1 MRLKRRFLPVL
12 LILAAAACQQEKA
25 NQAPPPPPKV
35 SVVETKAQEVVV
47 PIEFVGQT
55 LGSEDI
61 AIRARVEGFLEGI
74 HFEEGSEVKKGQ
86 LLYTLES
93 QPYEAEVAAMMS
105 RLAEAKTMMAKATS
119 DLNRIRPLAERKAVS
134 QSDLDAAVAAYE
146 ASQAS
151 VEAARAVLRA
161 SKIKLSYTRINS
173 PINGVIGKTQAKVGD
188 FVGRSPNP
196 VILNTV
202 SNIATVRVE
211 FFLPESQYLQVARQ
225 VIERQKTGKTGQ
237 GAATFEMILAD
248 GSLYPHKGRFVFID
262 RNVDP
267 TTGSILIQ
275 VSFPNPDSLIRPGQ
289 FAKIRTVLERVKD
302 GILVPQRCVSELQ
315 GITRVFVV
323 GDDKKVAE
331 RVVALGPTVGSDWL
345 VMKGLKAGEKV
356 VYEGLQR
363 VSDGAVV
370 DAKIVQP
377 ETIKSEK
384 NQKEKA

>member
-1 MRLKRRFLPVL
+1 MRFKRRIL
-12 LILAAAACQQEKA
+12 LILLFFAVAACQREAAEQKSPL
-25 NQAPPPPPKV
+25 PPQV
-35 SVVETKAQEVVV
+35 SVIETQAQDVVV

-55 LGSEDI
+55 YGAEDI

-74 HFEEGSEVKKGQ
+74 HFEEGSEVIKGQ

-105 RLAEAKTMMAKATS
+105 RLAEAKTMLAKATS

-134 QSDLDAAVAAYE
+134 QSDLDGAVSAYE

-161 SKIKLSYTRINS
+161 SKIQLSYTRILS
-173 PINGVIGKTQAKVGD
+173 PITGVIGKTKAKVGD

-202 SNIATVRVE
+202 SNIDTVRVE
-211 FFLPESQYLQVARQ
+211 FFLPENQYLEVARRI
-225 VIERQKTGKTGQ
+225 IEREKAGGSER
-237 GAATFEMILAD
+237 GSATFEMILAD
-248 GSLYPHKGRFVFID
+248 GSLYPHKGRFDFID

-275 VSFPNPDSLIRPGQ
+275 VSFPNPDKLIRPGQ

-323 GDDKKVAE
+323 GDDNKVQE
-331 RVVALGPTVGSDWL
+331 RVVKLGPSLGSDWL
-345 VMKGLKAGEKV
+345 ILKGLEAGEKV
-356 VYEGLQR
+356 VYEGLQK
-363 VSDGAVV
+363 VSDGSMVNPQ
-370 DAKIVQP
+370 IVSP
-377 ETIKSEK
+377 ETIE
-384 NQKEKA
+384 KEKT

>member
-1 MRLKRRFLPVL
+1 MRSKHRFF
-12 LILAAAACQQEKA
+12 LILFFFAVVACQQEKA
-25 NQAPPPPPKV
+25 AQAPPPPPQV
-35 SVVETKAQEVVV
+35 SVIEIRAQDIEV

-55 LGSEDI
+55 FGAEDI

-74 HFEEGSEVKKGQ
+74 HFKEGSEVKKGK
-86 LLYTLES
+86 LLYNLES

-105 RLAEAKTMMAKATS
+105 RVAEAKTILAKTTS

-134 QSDLDAAVAAYE
+134 QSDLDGAIAAFE

-151 VEAARAVLRA
+151 VEAAQANLKA
-161 SKIKLSYTRINS
+161 AKIKLSYTRVNS
-173 PINGVIGKTQAKVGD
+173 PINGVIGKTHAKVGD

-211 FFLPESQYLQVARQ
+211 FFLTENLYLEVARRI
-225 VIERQKTGKTGQ
+225 IELEEAKGVQQRGQ
-237 GAATFEMILAD
+237 GTFELILAD
-248 GSLYPHKGRFVFID
+248 GSLYPHRGRFDFID

-275 VSFPNPDSLIRPGQ
+275 VSFPNPQKLIRPGQ
-289 FAKIRTVLERVKD
+289 FAKIRTVAERVQG

-323 GDDKKVAE
+323 GDDNKVEE
-331 RVVALGPTVGSDWL
+331 RVVQLGPTVGSAWL
-345 VMKGLKAGEKV
+345 IRKGLKAGEKV
-356 VYEGLQR
+356 VYEGLQK

-370 DAKIVQP
+370 DPKIVSP
-377 ETIKSEK
+377 ETIE
-384 NQKEKA
+384 KEKK

>member
-1 MRLKRRFLPVL
+1 MRYKHLFILSL
-12 LILAAAACQQEKA
+12 LCFAAAACQQEKA
-25 NQAPPPPPKV
+25 DQAPPPPPQV
-35 SVVETKAQEVVV
+35 SVIETQAQDVVV

-61 AIRARVEGFLEGI
+61 TIRARVEGFLEGI
-74 HFEEGSEVKKGQ
+74 HFEEGSDVDQGQ

-93 QPYEAEVAAMMS
+93 QPYEAEAAAMMS
-105 RLAEAKTMMAKATS
+105 QLAGAKTMLAKATS

-134 QSDLDAAVAAYE
+134 QSDLDGAVAAYE

-151 VEAARAVLRA
+151 VEAAEAILRA
-161 SKIKLSYTRINS
+161 SKIKLSYTRILS
-173 PINGVIGKTQAKVGD
+173 PINGVIGKTLAKVGD

-211 FFLPESQYLQVARQ
+211 FFLPENQYLLVARRI
-225 VIERQKTGKTGQ
+225 VERQEAG
-237 GAATFEMILAD
+237 GAERGGATFEMILAD
-248 GSLYPHKGRFVFID
+248 GSLYPHEGRFEFID

-275 VSFPNPDSLIRPGQ
+275 LSFPNPDKIIRPGQ
-289 FAKIRTVLERVKD
+289 FARIRTVLERVED

-323 GDDKKVAE
+323 GDDNKAAE
-331 RVVALGPTVGSDWL
+331 RVVELGPTVGSDWL
-345 VMKGLKAGEKV
+345 VLKGLKAGEKV

-363 VSDGAVV
+363 VSDGAAV
-370 DAKIVQP
+370 DARIVSP
-377 ETIKSEK
+377 ETVPNE
-384 NQKEKA
+384 KEKT

>member
-1 MRLKRRFLPVL
+1 MKFKRHI
-12 LILAAAACQQEKA
+12 LILFVVAVAACQQEKA
-25 NQAPPPPPKV
+25 EQAPPPPLPV
-35 SVVETKAQEVVV
+35 SVIEIQAQDVIV

-61 AIRARVEGFLEGI
+61 AIRARVEGFLVGI
-74 HFEEGSEVKKGQ
+74 HFEEGAEVNQGQ

-105 RLAEAKTMMAKATS
+105 QLAGANTMLAKATS

-134 QSDLDAAVAAYE
+134 QSDLDGAVAAYE

-151 VEAARAVLRA
+151 VEAAEAVLRA
-161 SKIKLSYTRINS
+161 SKIKLSYTRILS

-211 FFLPESQYLQVARQ
+211 FFLPESQYLMVAREI
-225 VIERQKTGKTGQ
+225 VERQKAGGPAR
-237 GAATFEMILAD
+237 GGATFEMILAD
-248 GSLYPHKGRFVFID
+248 RSLYPHKGRYEFID

-267 TTGSILIQ
+267 TTGSILVQ
-275 VSFPNPDSLIRPGQ
+275 VSFPNPDKIIRPGQ
-289 FAKIRTVLERVKD
+289 FAKIRTVLERFEN

-315 GITRVFVV
+315 GVTRVFVV
-323 GDDKKVAE
+323 GDDNKVAE
-331 RVVALGPTVGSDWL
+331 RAVELGATVGSDWL
-345 VMKGLKAGEKV
+345 ILKGLKAGEKV
-356 VYEGLQR
+356 VYEGLQK

-370 DAKIVQP
+370 DPQIVSP
-377 ETIKSEK
+377 ETTE
-384 NQKEKA
+384 KEKT